1 MADPWYE
8 VVRPIWREVV
18 EITKSLDED
27 MWQKLLMS
35 GIVAPETL
43 PEFDILNSTAGE
55 YFLEAYLVAASQGG
69 ERSFT
74 AFLEFLKYSF
84 LPGSPALARELQRMW
99 TRVEK
104 KGRHRRSEQSLRKSH
119 LYLKRIRS
127 TKWFSLPIQER
138 RVSFP
143 PFAIEQSPIL

>member
-18 EITKSLDED
+18 EITESLDED
-27 MWQKLLMS
+27 MSQKLLMS
-35 GIVAPETL
+35 GIVTPETL
-43 PEFDILNSTAGE
+43 PEFDIFHNAARE
-55 YFLEAYLVAASQGG
+55 FPEAYLVAASQEG

-104 KGRHRRSEQSLRKSH
+104 KGGHRRSKQSLRK
-119 LYLKRIRS
+119 Y
-127 TKWFSLPIQER
+127 P
-138 RVSFP
+138 
-143 PFAIEQSPIL
+143 